1 MGREIMFAVDIDAEP
16 KAVSEAISTE
26 EGLKS
31 FWTPDVDAKPEEGSV
46 SRFGFGEHQNL
57 RMRVDRIEPDT
68 EVRWT
73 CVGDFPF
80 WEGTV
85 VAWRMQPN
93 PDGPG
98 TRLIFS
104 HTGWPEDQPEHAYG
118 SVSYTWG
125 QIVARLHD
133 VLETGRSSPYLGA
146 GM

>member
-1 MGREIMFAVDIDAEP
+1 MGREIMFAVDIDTEP
-16 KAVSEAISTE
+16 KAVSDAVSTE
-26 EGLKS
+26 AGLKS

-46 SRFGFGEHQNL
+46 ARFGFGEDQNL
-57 RMRVDRIEPDT
+57 RMRVDRIDPGT

-80 WEGTV
+80 WENTV

-98 TRLIFS
+98 TRLTFS
-104 HTGWPEDQPEHAYG
+104 HTGWPEDQPEHAYA

-133 VLETGRSSPYLGA
+133 VLESGRPDPYLA
-146 GM
+146 GGM

>member
-16 KAVSEAISTE
+16 KAVYDAVSTE
-26 EGLKS
+26 EGLMS
-31 FWTPDVDAKPEEGSV
+31 FWTPAVDAQPNEGSV
-46 SRFGFGEHQNL
+46 ARFGFGEGQNL
-57 RMRVDRIEPDT
+57 RMRIDRLEPGS

-73 CVGDFPF
+73 SIGDFPF

-85 VAWRMQPN
+85 VDWRMQPN

-98 TRLIFS
+98 TRLTFS
-104 HTGWPEDQPEHAYG
+104 HTGWPEEQPEHAYA

-133 VLETGRSSPYLGA
+133 VLHSGTPDPYLA
-146 GM
+146 GGM